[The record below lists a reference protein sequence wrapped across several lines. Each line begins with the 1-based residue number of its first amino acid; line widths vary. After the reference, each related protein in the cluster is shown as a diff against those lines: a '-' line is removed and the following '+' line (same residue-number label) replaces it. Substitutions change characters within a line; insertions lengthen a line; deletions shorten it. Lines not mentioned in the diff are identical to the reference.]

1 MAKTL
6 FKIDITDEYLGAW
19 LDEMYKD
26 DGEELD
32 DIGFLN
38 DLNKVCEAAEVDCG
52 GRTALTDWMWSR
64 PSYEY
69 IMSEIEGAVKEYM
82 ASVLNKEE

>member
-38 DLNKVCEAAEVDCG
+38 NLNKVCEAAEGD
-52 GRTALTDWMWSR
+52 R
-64 PSYEY
+64 PC
-69 IMSEIEGAVKEYM
+69 
-82 ASVLNKEE
+82 L